1 GMDVVKTVLEKL
13 KGTVSIKTTPG
24 KGTTFYLKVPLTLA
38 IINALLFRV
47 GDRLY
52 AVPLAAVVEITRTNQ
67 SALHRVDNHDVMQLR
82 NEVLPLLHL
91 SKLANQAVETQ
102 KMFVVVISA
111 NERKFGLVVDQLVGE
126 EELVIKAMDDH
137 LVATDLVSGASIL
150 GDGTVVLILNLS
162 SVVAKLGRLQM
173 VGATA

>member
-1 GMDVVKTVLEKL
+1 MIRRL
-13 KGTVSIKTTPG
+13 I
-24 KGTTFYLKVPLTLA
+24 VPLTLA

-47 GDRLY
+47 GERLY
-52 AVPLAAVVEITRTNQ
+52 AVPLASVVEITRTNQ

-82 NEVLPLLHL
+82 DEVLMLLHL
-91 SKLANQAVETQ
+91 HQLEKETSGSG
-102 KMFVVVISA
+102 KMFVVVISTG
-111 NERKFGLVVDQLVGE
+111 ERKFGLVVDQLVGE

>member
-1 GMDVVKTVLEKL
+1 MDVVKTVLEKL
-13 KGTVSIKTTPG
+13 KGTVSIRTTAG
-24 KGTTFYLKVPLTLA
+24 KGTTFFLKVPLTLA
-38 IINALLFRV
+38 IIKALLFRV

-52 AVPLAAVVEITRTNQ
+52 AVPLASVVEITRTTPG
-67 SALHRVDNHDVMQLR
+67 ALHRVDQHEVMQLR
-82 NEVLPLLHL
+82 NEVLALLHL
-91 SKLANQAVETQ
+91 HRLEREQADTG
-102 KMFVVVISA
+102 KMFVVVISTG
-111 NERKFGLVVDQLVGE
+111 ERKFGLVVDHLVGE

-162 SVVAKLGRLQM
+162 SVVAKLGKLQM

>member
-1 GMDVVKTVLEKL
+1 MDVVKTVLEKL
-13 KGTVSIKTTPG
+13 KGSISIKSTPG
-24 KGTTFYLKVPLTLA
+24 KGTIFYLKVPLTLA
-38 IINALLFRV
+38 IIKALLFRV

-52 AVPLAAVVEITRTNQ
+52 AVPLASVVEITRTTQ
-67 SALHRVDNHDVMQLR
+67 GALHRVENHDVMQLR
-82 NEVLPLLHL
+82 NEVLTLLHL
-91 SKLANQAVETQ
+91 SELAERRGETQ
-102 KMFVVVISA
+102 KMFVVVIST